1 MYVLE
6 PTVTLV
12 PLQIVCV
19 FEEEIAAFSVIVA
32 DIVSLQPQVSVTIT
46 VYVPAD
52 NEEIS
57 SLVEPL
63 SQEYV

>member
-1 MYVLE
+1 M
-6 PTVTLV
+6 T
-12 PLQIVCV
+12 
-19 FEEEIAAFSVIVA
+19 
-32 DIVSLQPQVSVTIT
+32 DVSIQPQLLSVTIT